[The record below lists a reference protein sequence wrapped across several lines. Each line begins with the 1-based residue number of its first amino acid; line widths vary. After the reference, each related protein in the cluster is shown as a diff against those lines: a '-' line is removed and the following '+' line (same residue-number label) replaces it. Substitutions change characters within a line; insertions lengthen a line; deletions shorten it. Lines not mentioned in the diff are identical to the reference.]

1 VLSNATTMQRRRQV
15 ELILAQQLI
24 DGEMA

>member
-24 DGEMA
+24 DGEKA